1 MRRERQRANLAI
13 STDNSCFFC
22 AHSHTAP
29 AKARGRTEAQDA
41 ELLSVIR

>member
-1 MRRERQRANLAI
+1 M

-29 AKARGRTEAQDA
+29 AKARGRTEAQHA